1 MHSYVSLKLRADSR
15 VMEDLDFLYPLCCCR
30 YFCVSWLDFAA
41 FNNISE

>member
-15 VMEDLDFLYPLCCCR
+15 VMGGLDFLYPLCCC
-30 YFCVSWLDFAA
+30 YFCVSWLDFAV